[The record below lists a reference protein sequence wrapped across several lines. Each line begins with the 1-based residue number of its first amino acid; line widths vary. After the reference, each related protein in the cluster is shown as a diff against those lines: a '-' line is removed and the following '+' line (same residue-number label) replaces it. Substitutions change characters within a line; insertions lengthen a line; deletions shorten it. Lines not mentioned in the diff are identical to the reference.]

1 MTTIPILH
9 LNGTG
14 RTTLRDEYAAAY
26 DALLKARE
34 AFAST
39 TCNGR
44 DFYPQG
50 PDAYYKAR
58 EGLMVN
64 FLKELWTLL
73 NDYKFRGYSMDGK
86 EMFAIPLSWLFL
98 FFLLILAS

>member
-1 MTTIPILH
+1 MTTIPPIH

-14 RTTLRDEYAAAY
+14 FTSLRDEYAAAY
-26 DALLKARE
+26 DALKKARE

-50 PDAYYKAR
+50 NDAYYKAR
-58 EGLMVN
+58 DERVEAFAGLDQALRYVGDVLMGIC
-64 FLKELWTLL
+64 
-73 NDYKFRGYSMDGK
+73 DQR
-86 EMFAIPLSWLFL
+86 
-98 FFLLILAS
+98 